1 MALILANSSLLEL
14 KFMLVFDGKFKGYFG
29 PFTSKMSKKGR
40 EKFGH
45 YTSAKKSCLAIG
57 E

>member
-1 MALILANSSLLEL
+1 
-14 KFMLVFDGKFKGYFG
+14 MLVFDGKFKGYFG